1 MGGVMLDYLVDDS
14 LGESIR
20 HQLGLKFCRNPQP
33 QSASQSLEH
42 CTATKMSLAKK
53 EGGLAA
59 VHPGPNVWVKDEYF
73 FRV

>member
-33 QSASQSLEH
+33 QSTSRPPRVLLLDQDVFGEQIRRF
-42 CTATKMSLAKK
+42 K
-53 EGGLAA
+53 GGLFWAECR
-59 VHPGPNVWVKDEYF
+59 DEK
-73 FRV
+73 